1 MWCPKNKRLKP
12 NTLGPHGPIRRSPNG
27 PMKRRK
33 QLNKKERKRKRE
45 REGEGD
51 GRPEGRKEKKREN
64 GALAPLFI
72 LLYRS
77 LLYVYLPIYLVRNQP
92 P

>member
-45 REGEGD
+45 RVGVGD
-51 GRPEGRKEKKREN
+51 GRPEGRKERMGLWPLCSYFYTGH
-64 GALAPLFI
+64 GAFCMYISLFI
-72 LLYRS
+72 
-77 LLYVYLPIYLVRNQP
+77 
-92 P
+92 